1 MLTNSGISV
10 AGPLPITHGHMEKLV
25 GSKAG
30 CELQVS
36 TALWVMAI
44 VDSNLKVN
52 VKELFSFPC

>member
-1 MLTNSGISV
+1 M